1 MFRMAV
7 GHSDDIDPEAAV
19 DAVVAQ
25 CNRALAGERPR
36 AGLLF
41 LTYDTDPAPLIAGV
55 RKAYPDAEIIGTT
68 SVGEMS
74 SVLGFQEDSV
84 TLALFASDTVDITA
98 GLATD
103 VSSDP
108 AGAAQ
113 RAIAEA
119 RGKTGKEPRLC
130 LAFPSVALLIEP
142 SVLLRELRRHLGE
155 DVPVLGGGSGPRA
168 VGDVLQARQ
177 FYAGESHQDAVAV
190 LLFSGPLSFSF
201 GIDNGWRPVGRTGTV
216 TDASL
221 STIRTIDHE
230 PALAFY
236 EHYLG
241 PGATPTAANPLA
253 VFEDDSEDFYLR
265 VPLLADSATGA
276 IDVAGDASLGA
287 RVRLTIAVTD
297 EIFDGTRSA
306 VRTAVENYPKHDRP
320 AAALVFSCAIRKLML
335 GTRTGMELD
344 ITREELG
351 ADLPIS
357 GLYCYGEIGPGR
369 SGSTRFHNE
378 TIVAVLLGEST

>member
-7 GHSDDIDPEAAV
+7 GHSDDINPEAAV

-25 CNRALAGERPR
+25 CNRALGGERPR

-41 LTYDTDPAPLIAGV
+41 LNYDTDPAQLIAGV

-84 TLALFASDTVDITA
+84 TLALFASDSVDVTA

-108 AGAAQ
+108 AGAAK

-130 LAFPSVALLIEP
+130 LAFPSVAVLIEP
-142 SVLLRELRRHLGE
+142 WVLLRELRRHLGE
-155 DVPVLGGGSGPRA
+155 DVPVLGGGSGPPA
-168 VGDVLQARQ
+168 AGDVIQARQ
-177 FYAGESHQDAVAV
+177 FYAGEIHQDAVAV

-221 STIRTIDHE
+221 GTIRTIDHE

-236 EHYLG
+236 ERYLG
-241 PGATPTAANPLA
+241 PGATPTPANPLA

-265 VPLLADSATGA
+265 VPILADSATGA

-287 RVRLTIAVTD
+287 RVRLTVAVTD
-297 EIFDGTRSA
+297 EIFGGTRSA
-306 VRTAVENYPKHDRP
+306 VRTAIERYPPQDRP
-320 AAALVFSCAIRKLML
+320 AAGLVFSCAIRKLML
-335 GTRTGMELD
+335 GTRTGRELD

-351 ADLPIS
+351 MELPIS
-357 GLYCYGEIGPGR
+357 GLYCYGEIAPGGA
-369 SGSTRFHNE
+369 GSTRFHNE
-378 TIVAVLLGEST
+378 TIVAVLLGEAS